1 MIEPAL
7 RAALTAV
14 FSIGCM
20 FERAGGR
27 AGGI

>member
-1 MIEPAL
+1 MMTLPAR

-20 FERAGGR
+20 EFPGLVIA
-27 AGGI
+27 AA